1 MKFIPFKRFVQSRKG
16 GAWGQDAG
24 KDEVDVSC
32 VRVAD
37 FEYDKLTSKKIL
49 STIRSIPARQYK
61 NIKLNKGDI
70 LIEKSGGGET
80 TLVGRAISFDQ
91 EIDTICSNFI
101 ERIEIKTNKL
111 EPKFACY
118 ILASAYSNKIN
129 ASCIKQTTG
138 IQNLDVDAY
147 LSSVL
152 VPDIPKEK
160 QRRIV
165 DFLESKIKDISD
177 SIFKKRVCL
186 QKFSE
191 YRQSLI
197 TQAVTKGLDPNAE
210 MKDSGVE
217 WIGKIPAHWKVARVG
232 VLFKLSNGL
241 STGGE
246 KFGSGYPFVSYG
258 DVYRNLVLPEL
269 GSGLVLSTEE
279 ERVSYSVRR
288 GDVFFTRT
296 SETVEEIGI
305 ASTCL
310 KTIENATFAGFLIK
324 ARPTEKVLV
333 PEFSGF
339 YFRSNCHR
347 PFFIRKMN
355 LVTRASLSQSLLSK
369 LPVLIPPL
377 EEQKQIYD
385 HLSKINSKVDNL
397 TSMISSSIEK
407 LQEYRSSLITA
418 AVTGKIDINE
428 VK

>member
-186 QKFSE
+186 QKLSE

-197 TQAVTKGLDPNAE
+197 TQAVTKGLDPNVE
-210 MKDSGVE
+210 MKDSGVP
-217 WIGKIPAHWKVARVG
+217 WVGMIPYHWKCGKIKYFASISAGGTPDRMVKDYWN
-232 VLFKLSNGL
+232 NGTIPWIK
-241 STGGE
+241 TGE
-246 KFGSGYPFVSYG
+246 LLNDDIVS
-258 DVYRNLVLPEL
+258 
-269 GSGLVLSTEE
+269 
-279 ERVSYSVRR
+279 
-288 GDVFFTRT
+288 
-296 SETVEEIGI
+296 VEECITPLALRKSAAKLFPEG
-305 ASTCL
+305 T
-310 KTIENATFAGFLIK
+310 
-324 ARPTEKVLV
+324 VLV
-333 PEFSGF
+333 AMYGQG
-339 YFRSNCHR
+339 
-347 PFFIRKMN
+347 K
-355 LVTRASLSQSLLSK
+355 TRGMAGMLTWPATTNQACACICPKNSLLLGKFLLRLMESSYAFNREK
-369 LPVLIPPL
+369 AAGTGQPNLNQDIIANLLIPIPPL
-377 EEQKQIYD
+377 DEQMKIIN
-385 HLSKINSKVDNL
+385 HLDVSLKHIQHMKGTIDGAIN
-397 TSMISSSIEK
+397 K

-418 AVTGKIDINE
+418 VVTGKIDINE
-428 VK
+428 VNR

>member
-186 QKFSE
+186 QKLSE

-197 TQAVTKGLDPNAE
+197 TQAVTKGLDPNVE

-217 WIGKIPAHWKVARVG
+217 WIGHIPQSWSVPQVKYLFSVVCGATPSPSESNWGGDIAWIGPSDMEDAGMIDHGARFLTSIGYKSCGTELVPVGSLILSTRAPIGKVAYACRELCTNQGCKSLVPRQNIETKYFYY
-232 VLFKLSNGL
+232 VLQAMRSLLEKEGSGTTFMEL
-241 STGGE
+241 ST
-246 KFGSGYPFVSYG
+246 SS
-258 DVYRNLVLPEL
+258 L
-269 GSGLVLSTEE
+269 GSQKLPLPSNKEQIAIADYLDKKLKQLQITLDTTKKSIDRLTE
-279 ERVSYSVRR
+279 Y
-288 GDVFFTRT
+288 RT
-296 SETVEEIGI
+296 S
-305 ASTCL
+305 
-310 KTIENATFAGFLIK
+310 LI
-324 ARPTEKVLV
+324 
-333 PEFSGF
+333 S
-339 YFRSNCHR
+339 
-347 PFFIRKMN
+347 
-355 LVTRASLSQSLLSK
+355 
-369 LPVLIPPL
+369 
-377 EEQKQIYD
+377 
-385 HLSKINSKVDNL
+385 
-397 TSMISSSIEK
+397 
-407 LQEYRSSLITA
+407 A

>member
-186 QKFSE
+186 QKLSE

-197 TQAVTKGLDPNAE
+197 TQAVTKGLDPNVE

-217 WIGKIPAHWKVARVG
+217 WIGHIPQSWSVPQVKYLFSVVCGATPSPSESNWGGDIAWIGPSDMEDARMIDHGARFLTSIGYKSCGTELVPVGSLILSTRAPIGKVAYACRELCTNQGCKSLVPRQNIETKYFYY
-232 VLFKLSNGL
+232 VLQAMRSLLEKEGSGTTFMEL
-241 STGGE
+241 ST
-246 KFGSGYPFVSYG
+246 SS
-258 DVYRNLVLPEL
+258 L
-269 GSGLVLSTEE
+269 GSQKLPLPSNKEQIAIADYLDKKLKQLQITLDTTKKSIDRLTE
-279 ERVSYSVRR
+279 Y
-288 GDVFFTRT
+288 RT
-296 SETVEEIGI
+296 S
-305 ASTCL
+305 
-310 KTIENATFAGFLIK
+310 LI
-324 ARPTEKVLV
+324 
-333 PEFSGF
+333 S
-339 YFRSNCHR
+339 
-347 PFFIRKMN
+347 
-355 LVTRASLSQSLLSK
+355 
-369 LPVLIPPL
+369 
-377 EEQKQIYD
+377 
-385 HLSKINSKVDNL
+385 
-397 TSMISSSIEK
+397 
-407 LQEYRSSLITA
+407 A
-418 AVTGKIDINE
+418 AVTGKIDISE
-428 VK
+428 VNQ